1 MVQGHGRRWRL
12 MKYIVTGAAG
22 FIGSHLSDRLI
33 SEGESVIGIDCF
45 RDYYSPELK
54 RANISSLLN
63 NSLFTLLEQDLSDTE
78 FFELDEAIPDD
89 EEIII
94 YHMAAQAGVRK
105 SWGKEFVRYTADN
118 ILATQHLLEWAVRH
132 GRLRNFIF
140 ASSSSVYGRVE
151 ALPMV
156 EDITVPIPDSPYG
169 VTKLAAENMVRL
181 YTRNHGL
188 PSVSL
193 RFFTVYGP
201 RQRPDMAFNIFIRA
215 ILEGKPVRIFGD
227 GGQTRDFTYIG
238 DLVKG
243 LRLSES
249 CNDGRVMNLGGG
261 NTLPLLEA
269 ITILE
274 EAVGKKAFLSFLPVQ
289 AGDVPDTFASTELLE
304 RTTGW
309 KPSTPLLN
317 GLREETRWIQGRT

>member
-1 MVQGHGRRWRL
+1 

-22 FIGSHLSDRLI
+22 FIGSHLSERLLA
-33 SEGESVIGIDCF
+33 EGESVIGIDCF

-54 RANISSLLN
+54 KANISSFLDN
-63 NSLFTLLEQDLSDTE
+63 PRFTLLEQDLSDTE
-78 FFELDEAIPDD
+78 FFELDEAISDD

-94 YHMAAQAGVRK
+94 YHLAAQAGVRK
-105 SWGKEFVRYTADN
+105 SWGKEFLRYTADN
-118 ILATQHLLEWAVRH
+118 ILATQRLLEWAVRY

-140 ASSSSVYGRVE
+140 ASSSSVYGRV
-151 ALPMV
+151 ADLPMV
-156 EDITVPIPDSPYG
+156 ENTTVPLPDSPYG

-181 YTRNHGL
+181 YSRNHDL

-227 GGQTRDFTYIG
+227 GGQTRDFTYVG

-249 CNDGRVMNLGGG
+249 CTDGRVMNLGGG

-274 EAVGKKAFLSFLPVQ
+274 EAVGKKTCLEFLPVQ

-304 RTTGW
+304 HTIGW
-309 KPSTPLLN
+309 KPSTPLLD
-317 GLREETRWIQGRT
+317 GLREEALWLQGRT

>member
-1 MVQGHGRRWRL
+1 

-22 FIGSHLSDRLI
+22 FIGSHLSERLI

-54 RANISSLLN
+54 RANISSLLDN
-63 NSLFTLLEQDLSDTE
+63 PRFALLEQDLSDTE

-94 YHMAAQAGVRK
+94 YHLAAQAGVRK
-105 SWGKEFVRYTADN
+105 SWGKEFLRYTADN
-118 ILATQHLLEWAVRH
+118 ILATQRLLEWAVRYR
-132 GRLRNFIF
+132 RLRNFIF
-140 ASSSSVYGRVE
+140 ASSSSVYGRVA

-181 YTRNHGL
+181 YTRNHDL

-215 ILEGKPVRIFGD
+215 ILEEKPVRVFGD
-227 GGQTRDFTYIG
+227 GGQTRDFTYVG

-249 CNDGRVMNLGGG
+249 CTDGRVMNLGGG

-274 EAVGKKAFLSFLPVQ
+274 EAVGKKACLEFLPVQ
-289 AGDVPDTFASTELLE
+289 AGDVPDTFASTDLLE
-304 RTTGW
+304 RTIGW
-309 KPSTPLLN
+309 KPSTPLLD
-317 GLREETRWIQGRT
+317 GLREEARWIQGRT